1 MSTLGGRLGL
11 AALQYLAPGSEAVR
25 GTFGVRTCA
34 LDGIAEATGCREEDG
49 TMRVLHDG
57 RHALTLEVPGRS
69 ITVGLPE
76 ATLCRAATYR
86 DLCNELEA
94 GWESLLA
101 DEQQKRRAVMDQT
114 LDRLLPQFWN
124 LPDTTLLTIEGG
136 SDRV

>member
-11 AALQYLAPGSEAVR
+11 AALQYLAPCNQEVR

-57 RHALTLEVPGRS
+57 QHVLSLEVPGRS
-69 ITVGLPE
+69 VIVGLPE

-94 GWESLLA
+94 GWEGLA
-101 DEQQKRRAVMDQT
+101 KDEQQRRRAVMDQA
-114 LDRLLPQFWN
+114 LDRMLPQFWN
-124 LPDTTLLTIEGG
+124 LPDKMLLTVEGNF
-136 SDRV
+136 DRA